1 MIRRSIAQVDGSS
14 DFRHGVGSSSI
25 LAGRAR
31 HIRQC
36 RCFAARP
43 TASGRDWFYPAL
55 GGACS
60 PCCCCPSRMPVSR
73 EPRVVYLWLQYL
85 ALPSHRAKAALINP
99 AEINRSASRS
109 AGRHPDAGPEFGVLW
124 CLDSNP
130 VILTRGHRRGS
141 NRQAHNQN
149 EMMLAP
155 GDHDLRQQQGPR
167 RPTVLKRQP

>member
-1 MIRRSIAQVDGSS
+1 MELGRPLFWLVALGTFGSAVVLLR
-14 DFRHGVGSSSI
+14 DPLQR
-25 LAGRAR
+25 
-31 HIRQC
+31 
-36 RCFAARP
+36 
-43 TASGRDWFYPAL
+43 GRDWFYPAL

-130 VILTRGHRRGS
+130 VILTRGHLRGS